1 MEQNQYTSGQSGMDA
16 LRQARMKR
24 QSQQQDRPAPEPQ
37 WNERME
43 QARQQRELAEQERR
57 AQEQAEKERL
67 AREQAEQER
76 LAKERAETA
85 RQEAAQ
91 AKAARETPAPA
102 EPAKAAEPAAP
113 VEPPKAAEPPKPAVP
128 EKPAQAPKPA
138 APEKPVQ
145 VPRPAAPEKPAQA
158 PKPAAPRFS
167 KPKPQDAPASQTAAP
182 RQPAKPPVSKAPA
195 APQPA
200 KVQPAQKKEKAPVN
214 IWLIVAIAAIAVC
227 IVLASLLLLRPAQKP
242 SGEMAAP
249 EHSLQEDAKKPTS
262 QTEPQAET
270 QTQPVSISMP
280 YCVGMRVAEATACF
294 EDVFCT
300 IRFEHEYSNE
310 FAEDIVMS
318 QDRPIGDTVASGDTV
333 TLLVSMGPVP
343 CPYEY
348 SQKLTVGA
356 SSGSSYADMTLY
368 EWRNGDWEAIFSCDA
383 TVGRNGIGTNY
394 GEGKKITP
402 QGVFK
407 LGVALSANSIPNEE
421 WPYYQVTKST
431 CVVDDVNSRLYNTIQ
446 NKNDLPGSVSY
457 DSIGRKL
464 TNGTNNVLIYIE
476 HNGDGFTSDGVV
488 AGKCSVITICGCS
501 SSIKPT
507 FGCVDI
513 STSNMTK
520 LLELLD
526 YRQNPHIEL
535 TVW

>member
-76 LAKERAETA
+76 LAKERAEKA

-200 KVQPAQKKEKAPVN
+200 QKKEKAPVN

-270 QTQPVSISMP
+270 QTQPVTISMP

-383 TVGRNGIGTNY
+383 TVGKNGIGTNY